1 MQLAEVQQ
9 VISSQCGAAATLL
22 VRAVP
27 AGQQLAP
34 DTAAVTVLLTCP
46 ASPGGGSSQQA
57 ATGTQAIAEVADAAA
72 DGQEAADHGEHDA
85 PPSSD
90 GDNQG

>member
-1 MQLAEVQQ
+1 MHADAPVLCCVCCDVLCYDVLSMQLAEVRE

-57 ATGTQAIAEVADAAA
+57 ATA
-72 DGQEAADHGEHDA
+72 HRL
-85 PPSSD
+85 
-90 GDNQG
+90 